1 MSDPGCGVRDA
12 AASILF
18 FRCGRCGE
26 RRTAAGIASRF
37 KHLRTKIS
45 VRQRT
50 ISSNR
55 PEII

>member
-1 MSDPGCGVRDA
+1 VRDA
-12 AASILF
+12 AASDSF
-18 FRCGRCGE
+18 FFVAE
-26 RRTAAGIASRF
+26 AVWQTRTAAGMASRF
-37 KHLRTKIS
+37 KHLQTKIS